1 MSITNSP
8 TWAQLEARWGHGFD
22 TLLAQEQE
30 AIALWW
36 LEAETMN
43 GRLDQY
49 FWNSAGDQALI
60 ALRGLHAL
68 HMPVTAKAFGDALV
82 LFGPHYPERRD
93 ARMEVLEALEA
104 AHGEDLFEAPSRL
117 IQNLPEDFVQA
128 ALDRLTELYRHL

>member
-68 HMPVTAKAFGDALV
+68 HMPVTAKAFGDALA
-82 LFGPHYPERRD
+82 LFGPHYPSVVTRAWRCSRRLRQRTARTCSRPRRD
-93 ARMEVLEALEA
+93 
-104 AHGEDLFEAPSRL
+104 
-117 IQNLPEDFVQA
+117 
-128 ALDRLTELYRHL
+128 